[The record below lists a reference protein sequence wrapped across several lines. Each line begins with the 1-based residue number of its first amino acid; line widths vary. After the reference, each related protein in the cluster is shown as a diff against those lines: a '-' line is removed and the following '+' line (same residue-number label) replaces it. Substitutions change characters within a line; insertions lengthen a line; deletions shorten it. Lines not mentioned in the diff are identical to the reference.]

1 MKSKKKK
8 MKKKVLGVLSAS
20 GKKRTGRVGVIKKG
34 FTWKVVSGLSLIDGG
49 NCTRGGR
56 RKGAP
61 DKGHSMTRGTRGR
74 RLKNRGSKGIVG
86 KKPEN

>member
-34 FTWKVVSGLSLIDGG
+34 FTWKVVSGLSLIDGELYTWRQKKR
-49 NCTRGGR
+49 CTR
-56 RKGAP
+56 
-61 DKGHSMTRGTRGR
+61 
-74 RLKNRGSKGIVG
+74 
-86 KKPEN
+86 